1 MALDFNAPFQGV
13 PSDASAL
20 QVTTPK
26 PKASGD
32 PLEPSTAAPYS
43 DEELLDMWE
52 KMKHESLDGRW
63 SFERQWQRN
72 IWYVLGRQWIEYQSK
87 FGGWRDKR
95 MAAWIPRPVTN
106 KCKETVQAIRA
117 MFTSITLGVN
127 VRPNGAS
134 AANVSAAA
142 TADELGPLLH
152 EQHHMDQVMTEFDF
166 WLVACGNAFLHTFL
180 DYDIKYGS
188 ISITSEQCQ
197 TCQTITTSDKLAGAQ
212 PVCPSCGGN
221 TFAPAIDEATGQ
233 PIPPMHKPQGKAT
246 TLVLSPLE
254 IAFPHTH
261 PRFEDLPYVIR
272 MRWRTRR
279 WMEAQ
284 PQYKSLIPTITWNK
298 APMGQSLALFQSLS
312 QANDLGVTPVF
323 LSEGS
328 SGSQNEDG
336 IAEYEVW
343 MKPTEDYPDGLVF
356 RILGEGSP
364 MVVHAEDTENIP
376 GPLPYQDADGKP
388 LFTFAHAAFEHMGG
402 RLLGSGPLDVIIQ
415 KQDQLNQLD
424 SMILLIIQ
432 RMSNPVWLEPKGAE
446 IQKLTGMPGLVIKW
460 NPLTVGGNAK
470 PERIPGVGPDASL
483 FTIREQYLR
492 DIEEL
497 AGTFDVIKGQKPA
510 GVEAFSALQ
519 LLVERS
525 QSRFSSVFQSRGV
538 AYRNWFKFA
547 IELEREFG
555 PDEYTKAV
563 QTPARSWTFKN
574 FKRANLQGSVTI
586 VVEDGSTT
594 PKTSLGMRA
603 SVEHANTLGMLNMK
617 DPDQQYE
624 GLKLFGLTRMV
635 PTLDIHVQAA
645 LQKQQSFEEWVVVP
659 QNVQQY
665 AVIAQQRVTA
675 YQQAALQVQQML
687 QVAATNPSAP
697 LPPPMPPPPDPLE
710 GSPLEWLPWYNPFI
724 HRQEFLKWAND
735 DTIRE
740 LMAKVPAVKK
750 FLQMHLAAIESAI
763 AALNPPP
770 EMAPI
775 QTKDMGQAGPGGAPA
790 AAPSGAGAA
799 MHNANQ
805 NAGAGK
811 PNAVPGKSRVPP
823 PA

>member
-1 MALDFNAPFQGV
+1 MAQDFNSPFQGV
-13 PSDASAL
+13 PSDANSV
-20 QVTTPK
+20 QVAPTAPK
-26 PKASGD
+26 DSGD
-32 PLEPSTAAPYS
+32 PMDPTMAPLLS
-43 DEELLDMWE
+43 DEEILDLWE
-52 KMKHESLDGRW
+52 KMRHESLDGRW

-87 FGGWRDKR
+87 YGGWRDKR

-127 VRPNGAS
+127 VRPNGSS
-134 AANVSAAA
+134 ANNVSAAA
-142 TADELGPLLH
+142 TADQLGPLLH

-166 WLVACGNAFLHTFL
+166 WLVCCGNAFIHTFL
-180 DYDIKYGS
+180 DYDIKHGV
-188 ISITSEQCQ
+188 ISITSEQCAG
-197 TCQTITTSDKLAGAQ
+197 CGTITTSDQLTGAQ
-212 PVCPSCGGN
+212 PVCPTCQGTAFG
-221 TFAPAIDEATGQ
+221 PAVDEATGV
-233 PIPPMHKPQGKAT
+233 PIPPMQKPQGKAT

-254 IAFPHTH
+254 IAFPHSY

-284 PQYKSLIPTITWNK
+284 PQYKDLVSGIAWNK

-343 MKPTEDYPDGLVF
+343 MKPTEDHPDGLVF

-364 MVVHAEDTENIP
+364 KVVHLEDTENIP
-376 GPLPYQDADGKP
+376 GPLPYMDADGKP
-388 LFTFAHAAFEHMGG
+388 LFTFAHSAFEHMGG
-402 RLLGSGPLDVIIQ
+402 RILGSGPLDVIIQ

-470 PERIPGVGPDASL
+470 PERIAGVGPDASL
-483 FTIREQYLR
+483 FTIRQQYLV

-525 QSRFSSVFQSRGV
+525 QSRFASVFQSRGNT
-538 AYRNWFKFA
+538 YRNWFKFA

-603 SVEHANTLGMLNMK
+603 SVEHANTLGMLNMQ

-645 LQKQQSFEEWVVVP
+645 LQKQQNFEEWVVVP
-659 QNVQQY
+659 QNIQMFAMQ
-665 AVIAQQRVTA
+665 AQQQQQA
-675 YQQAALQVQQML
+675 YQQAALQVQEQL
-687 QVAATNPSAP
+687 HTAAVNPTAP
-697 LPPPMPPPPDPLE
+697 MPQPLPPPPDPLL
-710 GSPLEWLPWYNPFI
+710 GSPLEWMPWYNPFI

-740 LMAKVPAVKK
+740 LMSKVPPVKM
-750 FLQMHLAAIESAI
+750 FLQMHLAAIEQAI

-770 EMAPI
+770 TLAPV
-775 QTKDMGQAGPGGAPA
+775 QTNNGSSQAPA
-790 AAPSGAGAA
+790 GAGAA
-799 MHNANQ
+799 MHNSNQ
-805 NAGAGK
+805 NSGQGK
-811 PNAVPGKSRVPP
+811 PNAVPGKSQVPP